1 MRTELTTIEAAVL
14 ADHDAHVLTLPAIAA
29 RHGLHR
35 AAAERVL
42 ARALLVRAR
51 AESQAR
57 AAAVLAEG
65 GSELFHSGRRTVH
78 VPRRSPRS
86 VVAFPAP
93 FGGSR

>member
-14 ADHDAHVLTLPAIAA
+14 ADHEARVLTIPAIAA
-29 RHGLHR
+29 KHGLHR
-35 AAAERVL
+35 AAAERIL
-42 ARALLVRAR
+42 SRALLIRAR
-51 AESQAR
+51 AESRAR

-65 GSELFHSGRRTVH
+65 GSGLFHGGRRTVY

-86 VVAFPAP
+86 VLAFPAP